1 MFNYELFIYNV
12 SLMFEVECEL
22 KMKIDKKVYNWLIS
36 LFLNIDCFFLICCG
50 CWLIKLIL

>member
-22 KMKIDKKVYNWLIS
+22 KMKIDKNVYNWLIC
-36 LFLNIDCFFLICCG
+36 LFLNIDCFF
-50 CWLIKLIL
+50 WYVVVVD